1 MNYKVNPDSLSAV
14 FMVPSQIVDKHIK
27 LAGGQQLK
35 VLLWTLRHAGEG
47 FDMEKLCRDLNF
59 SVPDAQDYLQYWVET
74 GILVSDGTADSA
86 FAPVVSEKNA
96 EPPKAKKELPDIE
109 PSRPTAA
116 EIAQRAEESAD
127 FFFVKHFF
135 LKKRQNSPFSS
146 REIPC
151 FRWVIFIYTSLRMR
165 ACSIR

>member
-1 MNYKVNPDSLSAV
+1 MSCTFWNMRRRKAALAAKETAKEAEPVMPDMKIAVLNYTYGTNGIPLPDDMLYAV
-14 FMVPSQIVDKHIK
+14 DLPDGEQIV
-27 LAGGQQLK
+27 
-35 VLLWTLRHAGEG
+35 
-47 FDMEKLCRDLNF
+47 
-59 SVPDAQDYLQYWVET
+59 
-74 GILVSDGTADSA
+74 AD
-86 FAPVVSEKNA
+86 
-96 EPPKAKKELPDIE
+96 I
-109 PSRPTAA
+109 
-116 EIAQRAEESAD
+116 QRAEESAD